1 MDSAQIRQAFLR
13 YFEAQQHSIL
23 PSSPLVP
30 EGDNTLMFA
39 NAGMNQFKDIFTGQT
54 QRPVPRATTSQ
65 KCVRAGGKHNDL
77 ENVGKTA
84 RHHTFF
90 EMLGNFSFGD
100 YFKEG
105 AIQFAWD
112 FLTETLKLEKEK
124 LYITIHDSD
133 DEAGEIWKKLTGFGT
148 DRIVKMGDKDN
159 FWAMGETGPCGPCSE
174 IHFDQGSTV
183 GCGRSECD
191 LYCDCDRYLE
201 IWNLVFMQF
210 EQKADGSRQ
219 PLPNPCIDT
228 GMGLERL
235 AAVVKGQKSNYDTDL
250 FQPLLQRVAELT
262 GKAYSTSD
270 DGVSHRILAD
280 HSKAATFLIS
290 DGILPSNEGRGY
302 VLRRIMRR
310 AIRHAYLLGRR
321 EPTLPELTLTV
332 IDMYKEAYPLLEK
345 KKERVLSIIEREE
358 KGFLRT
364 IEKGIQL
371 FDNHKKQWKKE
382 GQVPG
387 DAAFKLYDT
396 FGFPLDLTEVMA
408 EAEGLNIDQAG
419 FENCMAEQRK
429 KAQAASMFKTS
440 QLAGLQWTQINEGE
454 QSFCGYELNCKE
466 SNILRYAFTADGQ
479 LLLVP
484 NCCAFYG
491 ESGGQ
496 VGDRGHI
503 EISGNRIQV
512 VDCQMVEG
520 LRTLIIDPDYS
531 EAPSADTLIEQ
542 HVDVERRQL
551 TQANHTTTHLLH
563 KVLKEV
569 LGDHAEQRGSWVGPT
584 HLRFDFPHN
593 EAVTKEQLQVIE
605 DRVNELIQSKLPV
618 STKLSSMDD
627 AKADGVTALFGEKYG
642 SEVRVVSIADESK
655 ELCGGTHL
663 ENASEALAF
672 VIRSESSVASG
683 IRRIEAITGPTALEE
698 LFTSRQQLKSSA
710 AQFQVLGHE
719 LKERIQQLQDEHQA
733 LRKES
738 SRLRRELVMNRLQEK
753 LAELPS
759 IGSQPYLAEILDD
772 VDAGDL
778 RGAAESIRQTHSDL
792 PIILGSRA
800 KDKAAVLIAFPKSW
814 VKEKGAHAGKI
825 LKPLGKHIQGGGG
838 GAPDMAQAGGKN
850 PDGLT
855 EVLKGFKASLEELLK
870 S

>member
-1 MDSAQIRQAFLR
+1 MNSAQIRQAFLKF
-13 YFEAQQHSIL
+13 FEGQQHKIL
-23 PSSPLVP
+23 PSSSLVP

-54 QRPVPRATTSQ
+54 ARNVPRATTSQ

-112 FLTETLKLEKEK
+112 FLTDTLKLEKEK

-133 DEAGEIWKKLTGFGT
+133 DEAGEIWKKLTGFGE

-174 IHFDQGSTV
+174 IHFDQGSEV
-183 GCGRSECD
+183 GCGRPECD

-235 AAVVKGQKSNYDTDL
+235 SAVVKGQQSNYDTDL
-250 FQPLLQRVAELT
+250 FIPLLEKVSELT
-262 GKAYSTSD
+262 GKAYSRGEE
-270 DGVSHRILAD
+270 GVSHRVIAD
-280 HSKAATFLIS
+280 HVKAATFLIS

-321 EPTLPELTLTV
+321 EPTLPALTLTV
-332 IDMYKEAYPLLEK
+332 MDMYKEAYPNLLEK
-345 KKERVLSIIEREE
+345 QDRVLRIIEREE
-358 KGFLRT
+358 IGFLRT
-364 IEKGIQL
+364 IDKGIQL
-371 FDNHKKQWKKE
+371 FDSNKDQWKE
-382 GQVPG
+382 AGQVPG

-408 EAEGLNIDQAG
+408 ESEGLSIDEKG
-419 FENCMAEQRK
+419 FDACMAEQRK

-440 QLAGLQWTQINEGE
+440 QLAGLQWTTLFTGEQNFVGYDQLEGE
-454 QSFCGYELNCKE
+454 TK
-466 SNILRYAFTADGQ
+466 ILRYAFTADGQ

-484 NCCAFYG
+484 EDCVFYG

-496 VGDRGHI
+496 VGDRGSVT
-503 EISGNRIQV
+503 ISGNTIAV
-512 VDCQMVEG
+512 VDCQVVEG
-520 LRTLIIDPDYS
+520 LRTLIIDPQYE
-531 EAPSADTLIEQ
+531 EAPTTQTILLQ
-542 HVDVERRQL
+542 QVDEERRRL
-551 TQANHTTTHLLH
+551 TQSNHTATHLLH
-563 KVLKEV
+563 KVLKDV

-593 EAVTKEQLQVIE
+593 EAVSKEQLSDIE
-605 DRVNELIQSKLPV
+605 DRVNALIQKNLSVSVKLT
-618 STKLSSMDD
+618 SLDQ
-627 AKADGVTALFGEKYG
+627 AKEEGVTALFGEKYG
-642 SEVRVVSIADESK
+642 SEVRVVKIADESM

-663 ENASEALAF
+663 KNASDAMAF

-683 IRRIEAITGPTALEE
+683 IRRIEAITGTTALAE
-698 LFTSRQQLKSSA
+698 LFTSRQQVKAIAGLLQ
-710 AQFQVLGHE
+710 AQGAE
-719 LKERIQQLQDEHQA
+719 LEDRVAQLQDEHQA

-738 SRLRRELVMNRLQEK
+738 GRLRRELVMNRLKEK
-753 LAELPS
+753 LADLPY
-759 IGSQPYLAEILDD
+759 IGDQPYLAEILDD

-778 RGAAESIRQTHSDL
+778 RGAAESIRAQHDNL
-792 PIILGSRA
+792 PILLGSRG

-814 VKEKGAHAGKI
+814 VKEKNANAGKM

-850 PDGLT
+850 PAGLT
-855 EVLKGFKASLEELLK
+855 EVLKGFKAGLEELLK
-870 S
+870 K